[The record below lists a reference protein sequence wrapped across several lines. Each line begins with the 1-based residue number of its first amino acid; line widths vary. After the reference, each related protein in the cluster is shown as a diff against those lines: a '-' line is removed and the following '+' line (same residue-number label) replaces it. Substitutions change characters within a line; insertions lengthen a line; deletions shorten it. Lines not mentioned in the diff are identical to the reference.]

1 MASSSQKLGGPP
13 APLQSPATGRRVTV
27 LTIDG
32 GGIRGLIPGTILA
45 FLESKLQ
52 ELDGPDRRL
61 ADYFDYIA
69 GTSTGGLI
77 AAMLAAPNKDKRPL
91 FAAKDINKFY
101 TENGPQI
108 FPHRGDLAN
117 TLIELKGPKYDG
129 KFLHSKIQSLLGA
142 TRLRDTLTNVVIPTF
157 DIKNLQPTIFST
169 FDAQTLPLKNALL
182 SDVCIGTSAAP
193 TYLPAHFF
201 QTRDDS
207 TGKTRDFNLID
218 GGVSANNP
226 TMVTINQISRKMMV
240 SKEEVYGPSSG
251 PTCYD
256 KFLVISLGTGSA
268 KNAAIYTAKEAAGW
282 GILSWLH
289 SKDGYTPI
297 VDMFSYSSA
306 ALVDLNVSILF
317 QALGS
322 EKNYLRI
329 QDDSLNGTAATVDVA
344 TKENMA
350 ELVRI
355 GEKMLARTVSRVDME
370 TGKPVPVPEEGTN
383 ADALTRFAEQL
394 SQERKAR
401 MLSTQLHHVPRSPLS
416 PPAMGKTLTTVLTI
430 DGGGI
435 RGLIPGTILAFLES
449 KLQELDG
456 PEMQL
461 ADYFDYIGGTS
472 TGGLITAMLTAP
484 NEHKRPLAFARDI
497 NKFYQENGPQIFPQR
512 WKITN
517 TMIEVFK
524 GPKYDGEVLHS
535 KIQGLFGST
544 RLRDTLTNVVI
555 PAFDVKILRH
565 TIFSTFDAQTQPL
578 KDVLLS
584 DVCIATS
591 AAPTYLPAHFFQTR
605 NKVTGET
612 RDFNLIDGGVAA
624 NNPTMVTIN
633 QITRR
638 AIVDNNKKEVLPGVP
653 TDYGKFLVISIG
665 TGTAKDAEMYT
676 AKETAK
682 WGIESWIFGK
692 HGYTPIVDMFSYS
705 SAGLVD
711 YNVSILFQALGSEKN
726 YLRIQDDSLKDTE
739 ATVDV
744 ATKENMEELVHIGER
759 MLGRTVSR
767 VDMETGKPVPVPE
780 EGTNADALTRFA
792 KMLSDER
799 KRRMS
804 SSQVRPNSTL

>member
-1 MASSSQKLGGPP
+1 MAGSSQQLGGSP
-13 APLQSPATGRRVTV
+13 APLQSPATERRVTV

-61 ADYFDYIA
+61 AEYFDYIA

-77 AAMLAAPNKDKRPL
+77 AAMLAAPNKDRRPL

-108 FPHRGDLAN
+108 FPQRGDLAN
-117 TLIELKGPKYDG
+117 TVIELKGTKYDG

-157 DIKNLQPTIFST
+157 DIKNQQPTIFST
-169 FDAQTLPLKNALL
+169 FDNALL

-207 TGKTRDFNLID
+207 TGNTRDFNLID

-240 SKEEVYGPSSG
+240 SKEEVYDPSSG

-256 KFLVISLGTGSA
+256 KFLVVSLGTGSA

-317 QALGS
+317 QALRS

-355 GEKMLARTVSRVDME
+355 GERMLARTVSRVDME

-383 ADALTRFAEQL
+383 ADALTRFAKLL

-401 MLSTQLHHVPRSPLS
+401 MLSSQ
-416 PPAMGKTLTTVLTI
+416 
-430 DGGGI
+430 
-435 RGLIPGTILAFLES
+435 
-449 KLQELDG
+449 
-456 PEMQL
+456 
-461 ADYFDYIGGTS
+461 
-472 TGGLITAMLTAP
+472 
-484 NEHKRPLAFARDI
+484 
-497 NKFYQENGPQIFPQR
+497 
-512 WKITN
+512 
-517 TMIEVFK
+517 
-524 GPKYDGEVLHS
+524 
-535 KIQGLFGST
+535 
-544 RLRDTLTNVVI
+544 
-555 PAFDVKILRH
+555 
-565 TIFSTFDAQTQPL
+565 
-578 KDVLLS
+578 
-584 DVCIATS
+584 
-591 AAPTYLPAHFFQTR
+591 
-605 NKVTGET
+605 
-612 RDFNLIDGGVAA
+612 
-624 NNPTMVTIN
+624 
-633 QITRR
+633 
-638 AIVDNNKKEVLPGVP
+638 
-653 TDYGKFLVISIG
+653 
-665 TGTAKDAEMYT
+665 
-676 AKETAK
+676 
-682 WGIESWIFGK
+682 
-692 HGYTPIVDMFSYS
+692 
-705 SAGLVD
+705 
-711 YNVSILFQALGSEKN
+711 
-726 YLRIQDDSLKDTE
+726 
-739 ATVDV
+739 
-744 ATKENMEELVHIGER
+744 
-759 MLGRTVSR
+759 VSR
-767 VDMETGKPVPVPE
+767 
-780 EGTNADALTRFA
+780 NSAL
-792 KMLSDER
+792 
-799 KRRMS
+799 
-804 SSQVRPNSTL
+804 